1 MNDKVACK
9 VESLDDC
16 NLHPTW
22 SPSIHGKLNENSS
35 WEKYIGF

>member
-9 VESLDDC
+9 ESLDDC

-22 SPSIHGKLNENSS
+22 SPSIHGKLDENSS